1 VKYYGTSYDYVL
13 GNPVGDES
21 DLGYGLTIYMCES
34 YLYWTSEL
42 YSGLYTLTLHDSHY
56 SRN

>member
-1 VKYYGTSYDYVL
+1 
-13 GNPVGDES
+13 
-21 DLGYGLTIYMCES
+21 MCES